1 MDIDGLYK
9 SDDGCA
15 LRFFVEPQQNNHA
28 SAQYGR
34 PIFDECLMVEVIAPG
49 SRESSPVF
57 ELERKFAEEVG
68 IAAPRRHPVKYR
80 EYEKQ
85 IKSFR
90 EGSDSADLRGTPLT
104 AWPAISTALAA
115 SCKHAGVYTVE
126 ALAALPD
133 SRLNVLGPGARSL
146 VTRAQQFLEA
156 ANGNADTERL
166 AAENAELRTDLE
178 RVRTEM
184 RELSARLM
192 SPPAADLPPPSQG
205 LPDLTGSNPPPPPV
219 ADPPVSGQPKTKRG
233 GGGNT
238 TPPAPII

>member
-28 SAQYGR
+28 SAQHGR

-68 IAAPRRHPVKYR
+68 IDAPRRHPVKYR

-133 SRLNVLGPGARSL
+133 SRLNVLGPGSRSL

-192 SPPAADLPPPSQG
+192 SPANPSPPQG
-205 LPDLTGSNPPPPPV
+205 LPDLTGSNSPPPV
-219 ADPPVSGQPKTKRG
+219 ADPPAVEQTRTKR

-238 TPPAPII
+238 TPSAPII